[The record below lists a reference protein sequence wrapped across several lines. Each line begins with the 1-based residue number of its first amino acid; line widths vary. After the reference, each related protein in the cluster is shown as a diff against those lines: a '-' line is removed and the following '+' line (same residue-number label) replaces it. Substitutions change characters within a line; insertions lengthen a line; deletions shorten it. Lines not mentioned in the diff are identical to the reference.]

1 MVCCYAAAGPQQD
14 LLTQLLEAG
23 AARLGGADV
32 LVEDLGAAAAGNGKA
47 APGKGPK
54 SVTFAGVASGAFGE
68 KAGRFCCLKR
78 TAWHVLQESEG
89 GLTGVQLLQVIEQG
103 VC

>member
-1 MVCCYAAAGPQQD
+1 VRCYAAAGPQQD
-14 LLTQLLEAG
+14 LLTQLLEPG

-32 LVEDLGAAAAGNGKA
+32 LVGGLGAAAGNGKA

-54 SVTFAGVASGAFGE
+54 SVTFAGLASGAFGE
-68 KAGRFCCLKR
+68 KAGRIWCLKR